1 MACVLVDVD
10 GTLLQGPSIE
20 RLFVAHLWH
29 RRLLGPRQIGAGLGF
44 FLRFGLRYGWLTA
57 VKNKA
62 YLAGL
67 EVSEIARIADVFVH
81 ERVSGRV
88 RRSVLERLQTH
99 GAAGEPVVL
108 LSGAPDF
115 LVHPLADSVGA
126 HAVAATVCAQKD
138 GVFTAN
144 PPVRHPF
151 YRDKV
156 IIATERCAE
165 LGFALAECT
174 AYADDAYDL
183 PLLNQVG
190 YPVAVCPDRR
200 LRRAARRE
208 GWEIIET

>member
-10 GTLLQGPSIE
+10 GTLLQGAGIE
-20 RLFVAHLWH
+20 RLFVTHLWH
-29 RRLLGPRQIGAGLGF
+29 RHLLGRRQIASGLGF

-67 EVSEIARIADVFVH
+67 EVSDVTRIADVFVH

-88 RRSVLERLQTH
+88 RRSVLERLQIH
-99 GAAGEPVVL
+99 RAAGEAVVL

-115 LVHPLADSVGA
+115 LVHPIADFVGA

-138 GVFTAN
+138 GIFTAD
-144 PPVRHPF
+144 PPVCHPF

-156 IIATERCAE
+156 VVATARCAE
-165 LGFALAECT
+165 SGFTLAECT
-174 AYADDAYDL
+174 AYANDAYDL
-183 PLLNQVG
+183 PLLSRVG

-200 LRRAARRE
+200 LRRAARRQR
-208 GWEIIET
+208 WEIMET

>member
-1 MACVLVDVD
+1 MACVLIDVD
-10 GTLLQGPSIE
+10 GTLLEGAGIE

-29 RRLLGPRQIGAGLGF
+29 RRLLGARQIAAGLGF
-44 FLRFGLRYGWLTA
+44 FLRFGPHYGWLTA

-67 EVSEIARIADVFVH
+67 AVSDITRIADVFAG

-99 GAAGEPVVL
+99 RAAGEPVVL
-108 LSGAPDF
+108 LSGAPEF
-115 LVHPLADSVGA
+115 LVQPLADFVGA

-138 GVFTAN
+138 GIFTAN
-144 PPVRHPF
+144 PPVCHPF

-156 IIATERCAE
+156 AVAMERCAE
-165 LGFALAECT
+165 LGFTLAECT

-183 PLLNQVG
+183 PLLSQVG

-200 LRRAARRE
+200 LRRAARRQR
-208 GWEIIET
+208 WEIIEA